1 MADKYRRI
9 SGLGENKEKFTE
21 IEEGV
26 YATTVAIASGLEGS
40 DNTAILAELED
51 LNAAIGAAGDAAGAN
66 TVIGQLK
73 QIAINTTP
81 A

>member
-26 YATTVAIASGLEGS
+26 YAPTVAVASGVAGS
-40 DNTAILAELED
+40 DNEAIITELQD
-51 LNAAIGAAGDAAGAN
+51 LNAAIGAPGDAAGAN